1 MDLQEKVIVITGGAR
16 GIGFAIAE
24 HLANRG
30 ATLALVDLDPS
41 AVEQAAGKLPKAKGY
56 VANVTDEDQV
66 VSLFKQVVN
75 DYGRLDGLV
84 NNAGIMKD
92 GLMIKLKDGQMTKM
106 SLDQWQAV
114 IDVNLTGVFLCGREA
129 AANMAE
135 LGNGGVIVNISS
147 VSRSGNFGQTNYS
160 ATKSA
165 VCAMMVTWA
174 KELARYGIRTG
185 AVAPG
190 FIETEMTAKI
200 PFVTRQLGR
209 RLCSLSQ
216 GGQPVDVA
224 EAIAFFAAPQSFGIS
239 GNVLRVCGQ
248 NILGA

>member
-24 HLANRG
+24 HLASRG

-190 FIETEMTAKI
+190 FIETDMTAQMPPEVLGKI
-200 PFVTRQLGR
+200 TKQVPLQRMGTTTDIAESVRFIFENEYFTGR
-209 RLCSLSQ
+209 VIETDGGARL
-216 GGQPVDVA
+216 
-224 EAIAFFAAPQSFGIS
+224 
-239 GNVLRVCGQ
+239 
-248 NILGA
+248 

>member
-24 HLANRG
+24 HLASRG

-66 VSLFKQVVN
+66 VSLFKQVVD

-92 GLMIKLKDGQMTKM
+92 GLMIKLKDGQVTKM

-190 FIETEMTAKI
+190 FIETDMTAQMPPEVLGKI
-200 PFVTRQLGR
+200 TKQVPLQRMGTTTDIAESVRFIFENEYFTGR
-209 RLCSLSQ
+209 VIETDGGARL
-216 GGQPVDVA
+216 
-224 EAIAFFAAPQSFGIS
+224 
-239 GNVLRVCGQ
+239 
-248 NILGA
+248 